1 LVSDGDGDTSAL
13 LDKKRSTALAPGLAE
28 KRDGAEEEQG
38 ETVGIDPRLLPST
51 LAPARILRL
60 CCPGKAM
67 VSSVE
72 LREERK
78 WSVGEN
84 GSKRRLQRE
93 RKVFIS
99 RGELGLRCS
108 QHGNDWASWAVL

>member
-1 LVSDGDGDTSAL
+1 
-13 LDKKRSTALAPGLAE
+13 
-28 KRDGAEEEQG
+28 
-38 ETVGIDPRLLPST
+38 
-51 LAPARILRL
+51 
-60 CCPGKAM
+60 M

-93 RKVFIS
+93 RKVFIC
-99 RGELGLRCS
+99 RGELGLWCS
-108 QHGNDWASWAVL
+108 RHGNDWASWAVL

>member
-1 LVSDGDGDTSAL
+1 VSV
-13 LDKKRSTALAPGLAE
+13 PGLAE
-28 KRDGAEEEQG
+28 KEHGAEEGQEKA
-38 ETVGIDPRLLPST
+38 VDVDPRLLPST
-51 LAPARILRL
+51 LAPARILGL

-67 VSSVE
+67 ASSVE
-72 LREERK
+72 LRERRE

-93 RKVFIS
+93 RKVFIC

-108 QHGNDWASWAVL
+108 WHGNDWASWAVL